1 MRVFEIA
8 YVGFGSALGVS
19 FVSGNPCPAIQ
30 LVR

>member
-19 FVSGNPCPAIQ
+19 FVSGNPVGA
-30 LVR
+30 VNAH